1 MRRQWERRVRFGEVM
16 LQEGGGGGACRGAP
30 ATVRERERFKLALR
44 ERTLTRIKRCVQ
56 RLGRAHLVGDLEVEN
71 FGLGLVDH
79 SAKDLAVVE
88 GLAPAAFDADAVALA
103 ELLGPVEQLGLI
115 ATKLVDLVPQDERPR
130 QPEDELLVA
139 PLDVLRPDVHELDR
153 LGLELREEGV
163 VVLEL
168 REARRRL
175 LVVAAARRVREH
187 LEQLDRQ
194 HARHDVGAEIVDP
207 EVDLG
212 EPRVPP
218 ARERAKLL
226 LVELGAQGCP
236 QVVARALLA

>member
-130 QPEDELLVA
+130 QPEDELAVA
-139 PLDVLRPDVHELDR
+139 GPQVLGADVDELYG
-153 LGLELREEGV
+153 LGLERVEEDV
-163 VVLEL
+163 VILQLHELAHGLLIVL
-168 REARRRL
+168 
-175 LVVAAARRVREH
+175 AAR
-187 LEQLDRQ
+187 
-194 HARHDVGAEIVDP
+194 
-207 EVDLG
+207 
-212 EPRVPP
+212 
-218 ARERAKLL
+218 
-226 LVELGAQGCP
+226 
-236 QVVARALLA
+236 